1 MITGNAEILENI
13 HLKLIQNDNKSG
25 GDHGIINGV
34 KTESTFQYLL
44 ANF

>member
-25 GDHGIINGV
+25 GYHGIISRV
-34 KTESTFQYLL
+34 KTGSIFQYLL